1 MNATKKILASLT
13 LLCLIVS
20 TNYAQSTKKETATDV
35 MQAAEF
41 KIYNSLAAVLKD
53 FDFGAKCSIQSFTLH
68 YTPKRDDAIEL
79 KGEGAYFSSRIRGA
93 VQAAK
98 RGDQYTFTD
107 VKARCPG
114 DPAARSVNGLA
125 FQIK

>member
-20 TNYAQSTKKETATDV
+20 TSYAQSTKKETAMDV

-53 FDFGAKCSIQSFTLH
+53 FDFNAKCSVQSFTLH
-68 YTPKRDDAIEL
+68 YIPKREDAIEL
-79 KGEGAYFSSRIRGA
+79 KSQGSFFSSRVRGA

-98 RGDQYTFTD
+98 RGDQYAFTN

-114 DPAARSVNGLA
+114 DIAARSVNGLV

>member
-20 TNYAQSTKKETATDV
+20 TSFAQKKEAKPAVDA
-35 MQAAEF
+35 MKAAEF

-53 FDFGAKCSIQSFTLH
+53 FDFEAKCSIQSFTLH
-68 YTPKRDDAIEL
+68 YIPKREDAIEL
-79 KGEGAYFSSRIRGA
+79 KGMGAYFTRTISRA

-98 RGDQYTFTD
+98 RGDQYAFTD

-114 DPAARSVNGLA
+114 DIAARRVNGLT